1 MSDERT
7 PGHILVLDDE
17 PAMLENVERM
27 LESEGHRC
35 ITLSDA
41 LRFREVA
48 ARENPDVVITDLRMP
63 GADGMTILAASLA
76 DDAARPVII
85 ITAFGTVASAVSAVR
100 EGAFDYLT
108 KPFTADQLLVAVDRA
123 VRVRRLTVENR
134 TLKEEA
140 RRGAPD
146 AGILGT
152 SAIMSGVLE
161 QARRVA
167 PTDAN
172 VLVTGESGTGKELLA
187 RFLHLNSRRSSAP
200 MVAVD
205 CAALPEGLLES
216 ELFGHEKGAFT
227 GAVQRHAGLLERANG
242 GTVFLDEIGE
252 MAVSLQAKLLR
263 ALEQRQVRRL
273 GDSRMIELD
282 IRVVAATNR
291 DLDDEV
297 ARGAFREDLYYRLNV
312 VQLVVPPLRARNG
325 DLALLLGAMLADFAQ
340 RNGKPVPVV
349 TPEAM
354 TVLAR
359 HRWPGNVRELRNLAQ
374 RLVVLDDDGRITIAD
389 LPPAL
394 RKDPPP
400 ARAGAAGAA
409 WQPEP
414 YEAAQ
419 EAALRDFRGDY
430 VRRMLEAHRGNVT
443 RAAQSAGVSRRTFH
457 RWIAD
462 GSDTMDA
469 GGDA

>member
-1 MSDERT
+1 MSDDRT
-7 PGHILVLDDE
+7 RGRVLVLDDE

-27 LESEGHRC
+27 LDGEGHRC
-35 ITLSDA
+35 IALGDA

-48 ARENPDVVITDLRMP
+48 AREQPDVVITDLRMP

-123 VRVRRLTVENR
+123 VRVRRLTMENR
-134 TLKEEA
+134 ALKEEA
-140 RRGAPD
+140 RRGTPD

-172 VLVTGESGTGKELLA
+172 VLITGESGTGKELLA
-187 RFLHLNSRRSSAP
+187 RFLHLNSARGAAP

-273 GDSRMIELD
+273 GDSRLIELD
-282 IRVVAATNR
+282 IRVIAATNR
-291 DLDDEV
+291 DLDEEV
-297 ARGAFREDLYYRLNV
+297 ARGAFREDLYY
-312 VQLVVPPLRARNG
+312 
-325 DLALLLGAMLADFAQ
+325 
-340 RNGKPVPVV
+340 
-349 TPEAM
+349 
-354 TVLAR
+354 
-359 HRWPGNVRELRNLAQ
+359 
-374 RLVVLDDDGRITIAD
+374 
-389 LPPAL
+389 
-394 RKDPPP
+394 
-400 ARAGAAGAA
+400 
-409 WQPEP
+409 
-414 YEAAQ
+414 
-419 EAALRDFRGDY
+419 
-430 VRRMLEAHRGNVT
+430 
-443 RAAQSAGVSRRTFH
+443 
-457 RWIAD
+457 
-462 GSDTMDA
+462 
-469 GGDA
+469 